1 MRICSLCR
9 SKRVLICACLVFS
22 SSLCEAI
29 LFLSQSERAVC
40 AALPVRKTKTNT
52 NTDYN
57 GRAEDCCESTCG
69 VLIVGEVL
77 MCYVNTPPRTVPFG
91 TRPLNETNTT
101 VSRVSSS
108 FDCCCR
114 RREPDRLFPGSL
126 GVTWAR
132 SCSDLP
138 RPTRRNT
145 KSCTQCFNVD
155 TGDQDRDHK
164 FVEFPIVPHR
174 GLSGCVK
181 SNCPYSHLG
190 LANHALSYL
199 RASFVPN
206 LASPR
211 FAFFADAEDTLVA
224 PGRCTNPQHDGMRRR
239 ARLAT

>member
-1 MRICSLCR
+1 MLCQHPSSDSALWHTSVKLEHSAQALLIEQFLLNGKKPTQPYRASRPR
-9 SKRVLICACLVFS
+9 SIVAVDDANQTVCFLVVLA
-22 SSLCEAI
+22 
-29 LFLSQSERAVC
+29 
-40 AALPVRKTKTNT
+40 
-52 NTDYN
+52 
-57 GRAEDCCESTCG
+57 
-69 VLIVGEVL
+69 
-77 MCYVNTPPRTVPFG
+77 
-91 TRPLNETNTT
+91 
-101 VSRVSSS
+101 
-108 FDCCCR
+108 
-114 RREPDRLFPGSL
+114 
-126 GVTWAR
+126 VTWAR
-132 SCSDLP
+132 SCPDRP
-138 RPTRRNT
+138 RPTQRNT

-155 TGDQDRDHK
+155 TGDQDRGHK